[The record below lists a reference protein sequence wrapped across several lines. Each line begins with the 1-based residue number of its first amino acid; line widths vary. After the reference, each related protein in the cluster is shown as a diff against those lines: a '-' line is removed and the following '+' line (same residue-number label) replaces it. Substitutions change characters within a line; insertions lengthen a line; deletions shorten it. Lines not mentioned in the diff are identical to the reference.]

1 MGKLLDLV
9 DVKALRFAVGFPV
22 LLAAAF
28 VYCASLLRPDLP
40 EPLAILWTNDGGAA
54 FAPFWAYVGGGAA
67 GIVLTGWLVLLQAA
81 PLGRP
86 VLMRRIMMG
95 IGFFLS
101 LFITSVLAAG
111 LIGQTGLADAR
122 QSHVDMTVLAL
133 GSGAAVSLGVTM
145 AMVYKA
151 DRQWSPDDD
160 RALRSAIVTELDPDL
175 ARDTIRLWVH
185 ARSSVFVMIGIAFL
199 FPAALLAV
207 VVPWLGILLVA
218 LAIVGAGFL
227 FARVSADRRGLRVL
241 LAGVVPVMDV
251 PAGAISAASAADV
264 KAADYGGW
272 GYRHHQGTAAMLV
285 SSGPAVVVSRTDGGR
300 LAISGGSQASAA
312 RLADVLTRV
321 AARARRGSNPQ
332 PPAEGRSPDPGPP

>member
-1 MGKLLDLV
+1 MGKLLDSV
-9 DVKALRFAVGFPV
+9 DAKALRFALGFPV
-22 LLAAAF
+22 ALAAAF
-28 VYCASLLRPDLP
+28 AFCAWLLRPDLP
-40 EPLAILWTNDGGAA
+40 DPLAVRWTADGGAA
-54 FAPFWAYVGGGAA
+54 FAPFEAYVGAGAGAIVIA
-67 GIVLTGWLVLLQAA
+67 GWVVLLQAV

-95 IGFFLS
+95 TGFFLS
-101 LFITSVLAAG
+101 LFITSALAAG
-111 LIGQTGLADAR
+111 LIGQVGLADAR
-122 QSHVDMTVLAL
+122 QSRVDMTVLAL

-160 RALRSAIVTELDPDL
+160 RALQTAITRETDPDL
-175 ARDTIRLWVH
+175 ALETIRLWVH
-185 ARSSVFVMIGIAFL
+185 ARSSVFVMIGIATL

-207 VVPWLGILLVA
+207 VVPWLGILLVL
-218 LAIVGAGFL
+218 LAAAGTAFL
-227 FARVSADRRGLRVL
+227 FARVKADRGGLKVL

-272 GYRHHQGTAAMLV
+272 GYRHHRGTAAMLV
-285 SSGPAVVVSRTDGGR
+285 SSGPAVVVRKTDGQR
-300 LAISGGSQASAA
+300 LAVSGGTQASAA

-321 AARARRGSNPQ
+321 AARARRGGG
-332 PPAEGRSPDPGPP
+332 PPAAAGQPES